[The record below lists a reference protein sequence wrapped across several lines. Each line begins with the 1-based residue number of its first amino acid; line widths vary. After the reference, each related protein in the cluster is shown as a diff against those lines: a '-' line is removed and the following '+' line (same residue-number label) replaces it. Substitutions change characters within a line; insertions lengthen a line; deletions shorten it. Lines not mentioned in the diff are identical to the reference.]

1 MEGEGKYV
9 IVAKEGKG
17 CGSRRGGERKGCDSR
32 KGRDVVVG
40 KEGMWLLERKE
51 RDVVVGDGGERK
63 VCDSWKGRKGMW

>member
-40 KEGMWLLERKE
+40 KEGMW
-51 RDVVVGDGGERK
+51 
-63 VCDSWKGRKGMW
+63 